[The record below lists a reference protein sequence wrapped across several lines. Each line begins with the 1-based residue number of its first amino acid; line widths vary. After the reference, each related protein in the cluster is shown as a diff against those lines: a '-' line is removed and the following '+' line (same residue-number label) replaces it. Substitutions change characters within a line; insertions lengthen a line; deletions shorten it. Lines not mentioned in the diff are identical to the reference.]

1 VVNLYSCAL
10 AVLVVTSRA
19 ACSLPMDCVFF
30 CGCTFPLSV
39 LICLS
44 LTICW
49 RVVQIIAQRDC
60 KGGHIGILAPT
71 LSEASHPAPISA
83 ADAAAWAGAFEEYFA
98 ERKTN
103 TDAIADLA
111 LENFEEV
118 NFRCVALH
126 GCCAKPVR
134 LY

>member
-1 VVNLYSCAL
+1 
-10 AVLVVTSRA
+10 
-19 ACSLPMDCVFF
+19 M
-30 CGCTFPLSV
+30 
-39 LICLS
+39 
-44 LTICW
+44 CW

-60 KGGHIGILAPT
+60 KGGRIGTLAPT

-118 NFRCVALH
+118 NSH
-126 GCCAKPVR
+126 GVLCNIAGTTGCMPILSINQIWQTNVSPSITVTYR
-134 LY
+134 LYPTFPGVAVYCE